1 MSNSP
6 KSKKSQPKQ
15 AEAKQF
21 VPLKPGTSST
31 ANFTVEPDAIHFIP
45 LGGSEQFG
53 VNLNAYSFGGKWLA
67 VDCGIGFAGHRFPG
81 IDILLPDPQ
90 FLAERSEDLVGLIVT
105 HAHEDHIGAVPHLW
119 KRLQCPIYCS
129 PFTAEIM
136 KLKMADIPG
145 NERAKIIVVNP
156 GDTVKMGPFSVGF
169 IHVAHSIPNA
179 LACVIETAA
188 GTVIHS
194 GDWNLDPT
202 PVIDDK
208 TDEAAFRAAGDK
220 GVLAYIGDS
229 TNAEVQGRTG
239 SEYQVEKGL
248 TALFPEIEGRIAITL
263 FASNVSRVRSIC
275 RAAKAC
281 NRKVV
286 LMGRS
291 LHRMTGAAFECGYL
305 DDIPD
310 FVEERDM
317 DRLRDDQ
324 IVILLTGSQGE
335 ANAQL
340 ARIARGDHQYVKFNK
355 GDTVIFSARP
365 IPGNEEEIN
374 AVKNNLSATGV
385 NIISTGDTA
394 HTIHVSGHP
403 CQDEILDM
411 ISWVRPKIVIPVHG
425 ERTQLEAHAKL
436 ARSAQVPS
444 VVVPSNGSVIKL
456 TKDGAVVIDHISTN
470 LLAVEPNRI
479 ISAGHQAI
487 SARRKLQFTGIVHIT
502 LVVDDRGVLADDAQI
517 TTMGL
522 IDPNDPA
529 EAGFEE
535 DIAIE
540 VEDALAE
547 LDSGSDVGDDVLAE
561 QARVAVRRM
570 VSQALGLKPKVS
582 VHIVRL

>member
-1 MSNSP
+1 MSD
-6 KSKKSQPKQ
+6 
-15 AEAKQF
+15 
-21 VPLKPGTSST
+21 TS
-31 ANFTVEPDAIHFIP
+31 NFSIDPDALHFIP

-53 VNLNAYSFGGKWLA
+53 VNLNAYSIKGKWLA
-67 VDCGIGFAGHRFPG
+67 IDCGIGFAGHRFPG
-81 IDILLPDPQ
+81 IDILLPDPV
-90 FLAERSEDLVGLIVT
+90 FLEERAKDLVGLIVT
-105 HAHEDHIGAVPHLW
+105 HAHEDHIGAVPYLW
-119 KRLQCPIYCS
+119 KRLGCPIYCS
-129 PFTAEIM
+129 AFTAEIM
-136 KLKMADIPG
+136 KMKLADQPG

-156 GDTVKMGPFSVGF
+156 GDKIKIGPFTASF

-179 LACVIETAA
+179 LAVVLETEG
-188 GTVIHS
+188 GTVVHS

-202 PVIDDK
+202 PVIDDV
-208 TDEAAFRAAGDK
+208 TDATAFKAAGDK

-239 SEYQVEKGL
+239 SEAEVETGL
-248 TALFPEIEGRIAITL
+248 TNLFPEIEGRIAITL
-263 FASNVSRVRSIC
+263 FASNISRVRSIC
-275 RAAKAC
+275 RAAKAA

-291 LHRMTGAAFECGYL
+291 LHRMTGAARECGYL
-305 DDIPD
+305 DDIPE

-317 DRLRDDQ
+317 PRLRNDQ
-324 IVILLTGSQGE
+324 IVLLLTGSQGE

-340 ARIARGDHQYVKFNK
+340 SRIARGEHQYVKFNK

-365 IPGNEEEIN
+365 IPGNDEEIN

-385 NIISTGDTA
+385 NIISTGDTS

-411 ISWVRPKIVIPVHG
+411 FRWVRPKIVIPVHG
-425 ERTQLEAHAKL
+425 ERTQLEAQARL
-436 ARSAQVPS
+436 ARLAQVPS

-456 TKDGAVVIDHISTN
+456 TSKGAEIIDHISTN

-479 ISAGHQAI
+479 ISAGHHAI
-487 SARRKLQFTGIVHIT
+487 SARRKLQFTGTVHIT
-502 LVVDDRGVLADDAQI
+502 LVVDDRGVLADDAHI

-522 IDPNDPA
+522 IDPADPEESA
-529 EAGFEE
+529 FEE
-535 DIAIE
+535 DIAVE
-540 VEDALAE
+540 VEDALAD
-547 LDSGSDVGDDVLAE
+547 LDRGKDVGDDVIAE

-582 VHIVRL
+582 VHIVRV